1 MSPAG
6 RAGASLLAL
15 LAASGCTADRIER
28 GVFHSKKGYEVRLP
42 PGPAWQVASS
52 SRADLEL
59 KRTAPPGGMLA
70 DATCGER
77 VAKRSP
83 ETLVRYLVFG
93 LTQRSEVRTEPVTV
107 RGRPGA
113 RTTLRGQLDGTD
125 VAVDALSLKDGQC
138 VYDFLYVA
146 PVDSFDAG
154 RADFQAFVES
164 LALPVTVTR

>member
-1 MSPAG
+1 MSPAA

-15 LAASGCTADRIER
+15 LAASGCTANRIER
-28 GVFHSKKGYEVRLP
+28 GVFHSKKGYEVSLP
-42 PGPAWQVASS
+42 GSAWQVAPSS
-52 SRADLEL
+52 KADLEL
-59 KRTAPPGGMLA
+59 KRAAPPGGMLA

-77 VAKRSP
+77 VARRSP

-125 VAVDALSLKDGQC
+125 VAVDAVSLKDGQC

>member
-1 MSPAG
+1 MSPAA

-15 LAASGCTADRIER
+15 LAASGCTANRIER
-28 GVFHSKKGYEVRLP
+28 GVFHSKKGYEVSLP
-42 PGPAWQVASS
+42 GSAWQVAPSS
-52 SRADLEL
+52 KADLEL
-59 KRTAPPGGMLA
+59 KRAAPPGGMLA

-125 VAVDALSLKDGQC
+125 VAVDAVSLKDGQC